1 MTVREE
7 PRKLDGMTLSL
18 GIIGFGEAG
27 CILAAE
33 LARNVPIRT
42 FDILHPTAAF
52 QRRIEAYRDS
62 GIAFAGSASEAA
74 AGAAIVLSLVTASAS
89 LEVARQAATF
99 LKPGQI
105 FLDLNSV
112 SPGTKIAS
120 AEAIE
125 RSGAAYV
132 DGAIMAPVPPRGTAV
147 PILLAGRA
155 AAETAVALRDLGMNI
170 EVASDRIGIA
180 SATKMCRSVIIKG
193 IEALCSEAFLT
204 ARAYGVEPR
213 VLASLVDT
221 FPGTDWNRFAGYQIG
236 RSLQHG
242 RRRAAEMREVARTV
256 GEAGIEPLMSSS
268 TAMRQDWAAD
278 LSDRNVELRTRPDE
292 AWLETLDLILAMGNR
307 TDEGEGGRAKRTG

>member
-1 MTVREE
+1 MS
-7 PRKLDGMTLSL
+7 DMNLSL

-27 CILAAE
+27 SIFAAE
-33 LARNVPIRT
+33 LAKRT
-42 FDILHPTAAF
+42 RVRTYDILAPTPAF
-52 QRRIEAYRDS
+52 QHRIGAYRAS
-62 GIAFAGSASEAA
+62 TITFAGSAAKAA
-74 AGAAIVLSLVTASAS
+74 EGAAVILSLVTASAS
-89 LEVARQAATF
+89 LEVACQAATF

-132 DGAIMAPVPPRGTAV
+132 DGAVMAPVPPRGIAV
-147 PILLAGRA
+147 PILLAGPAAGA
-155 AAETAVALRDLGMNI
+155 AAAALQGLGMNLDVI
-170 EVASDRIGIA
+170 SDRTGVA

-204 ARAYGVEPR
+204 ARAYGVEQR
-213 VLASLVDT
+213 VLSSLVDT

-236 RSLQHG
+236 RSLVHG

-268 TAMRQDWAAD
+268 TALRQDWAAD
-278 LSDRNVELRTRPDE
+278 LADRNGELKTRHDD
-292 AWLETLDLILAMGNR
+292 AWLETLDLILAM
-307 TDEGEGGRAKRTG
+307 TDRNDDGSAGKAKRAG